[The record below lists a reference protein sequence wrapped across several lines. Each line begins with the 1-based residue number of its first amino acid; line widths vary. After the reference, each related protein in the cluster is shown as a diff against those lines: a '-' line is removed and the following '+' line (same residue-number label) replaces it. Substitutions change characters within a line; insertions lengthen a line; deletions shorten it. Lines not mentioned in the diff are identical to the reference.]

1 MQWNFFLS
9 ENWSVFG
16 EPGLGLRIND
26 DHYDDD
32 VDLDLVMYVGG
43 RFHFSDDV
51 SLTMRLGW
59 PGAFH
64 IGASFFL

>member
-1 MQWNFFLS
+1 
-9 ENWSVFG
+9 
-16 EPGLGLRIND
+16 LRVND
-26 DHYDDD
+26 DHYDDN

-43 RFHFSDDV
+43 RFHFNDSA